1 MNFERKL
8 LCDLWEA
15 FPDMQGYSPHNL
27 NYMST
32 FAFVWPDRQILRRLL
47 HKFPGSI
54 LVESLTDDLNEG
66 SLPMVEEIE
75 AELSLQE
82 NGQ

>member
-8 LCDLWEA
+8 SFDLWEA
-15 FPDMQGYSPHNL
+15 FPDMRGFSPHNL
-27 NYMST
+27 NYMRT

-66 SLPMVEEIE
+66 SLPTVEEIE
-75 AELSLQE
+75 AEPSPRE